1 MLKRLIGR
9 VSLSFLISL
18 VAATAI
24 ANLIYSIAAKDI
36 RVRHLSQL
44 ALTSPPTVS
53 VNARCVKRGE
63 PFSLDDVVVLDG
75 RPFIPRS
82 PHVSTEWRQEQGY
95 TIPIDATISRKERI
109 GVRFFEPDV
118 YQFALH
124 VIEGMKASKAA
135 VFHIDVRD
143 DLARKKM
150 MPTTSVK
157 FPQIYISITTVVI
170 GFLLWRFRLL
180 PPIFSSLY
188 LGTTPISRIIP

>member
-1 MLKRLIGR
+1 MLKSLIGP
-9 VSLSFLISL
+9 VSLSFLIFL

-24 ANLIYSIAAKDI
+24 ANLIYSIATKDI

-44 ALTSPPTVS
+44 ALPSPPIMTVK
-53 VNARCVKRGE
+53 ARPVKKGE
-63 PFSLDDVVVLDG
+63 PFSLEDVVVLDG

-82 PHVSTEWRQEQGY
+82 SHVSTEWRQEQGY
-95 TIPIDATISRKERI
+95 AIPIDAKNSRKERI
-109 GVRFFEPDV
+109 GVRFFEPGE

-135 VFHIDVRD
+135 VFHIEVCDG
-143 DLARKKM
+143 LARKKM
-150 MPTTSVK
+150 MPATSVD
-157 FPQIYISITTVVI
+157 FPQIYISITTVII

-188 LGTTPISRIIP
+188 LGPTADSRIIP